1 MVHDT
6 RTQDE
11 RDAQALKELNKAF
24 EKADTESFK
33 NRYEHE
39 KAMIGGIP
47 VTVTECLP
55 DGVGMIVAARPLDER
70 VEKIGITKAAMKKSD
85 AIINEINTKDT
96 NPKDLVGQTK
106 LQTWLVPP
114 SAKIALAEALTDG
127 ANKYGPFNWREK
139 GVRATVYIAAA
150 ERHVMSFLDGED
162 LAEDSGVHHLAHAM
176 ACFAILLDAIAQGNI
191 VDDRPIKGASP
202 ALLKAI
208 HLKNEEKNKAK

>member
-1 MVHDT
+1 MVHQPKIEPELDKKLKGAAAKMRENLKLPASALETKDT
-6 RTQDE
+6 NPKAKSNRE
-11 RDAQALKELNKAF
+11 LVAAQIDINKSIM
-24 EKADTESFK
+24 EKA
-33 NRYEHE
+33 R
-39 KAMIGGIP
+39 
-47 VTVTECLP
+47 
-55 DGVGMIVAARPLDER
+55 
-70 VEKIGITKAAMKKSD
+70 
-85 AIINEINTKDT
+85 AIIDEQSTKDT

>member
-1 MVHDT
+1 MGYNTHTPD
-6 RTQDE
+6 
-11 RDAQALKELNKAF
+11 DADQYEQRAPDLEWPQPAVEIFSETPQPESPYPPAIVDSPKAKSLIEKQNAIDKSILDKAKTILKEQ
-24 EKADTESFK
+24 
-33 NRYEHE
+33 
-39 KAMIGGIP
+39 
-47 VTVTECLP
+47 
-55 DGVGMIVAARPLDER
+55 
-70 VEKIGITKAAMKKSD
+70 
-85 AIINEINTKDT
+85 NTKDT
-96 NPKDLVGQTK
+96 NPKDLIGQTK

-150 ERHVMSFLDGED
+150 ERHVMSYLDGED
-162 LAEDSGVHHLAHAM
+162 SAEDSGVHHLAHAM

>member
-1 MVHDT
+1 MGYKTHTPDDA
-6 RTQDE
+6 DE
-11 RDAQALKELNKAF
+11 YERREPDLEWPQPVVEIFSETSEPKSPYPPAIVDSPKAKSLIEKQNDIDKSIMAKAKAILKEQ
-24 EKADTESFK
+24 
-33 NRYEHE
+33 
-39 KAMIGGIP
+39 
-47 VTVTECLP
+47 
-55 DGVGMIVAARPLDER
+55 
-70 VEKIGITKAAMKKSD
+70 
-85 AIINEINTKDT
+85 NTKDT

-150 ERHVMSFLDGED
+150 ERHVMSYLDGED

>member
-1 MVHDT
+1 M
-6 RTQDE
+6 
-11 RDAQALKELNKAF
+11 
-24 EKADTESFK
+24 
-33 NRYEHE
+33 
-39 KAMIGGIP
+39 
-47 VTVTECLP
+47 
-55 DGVGMIVAARPLDER
+55 ARKKTTGKPLDDII
-70 VEKIGITKAAMKKSD
+70 EKVGVTKAAMKK
-85 AIINEINTKDT
+85 AAAVVNNINTKDT
-96 NPKDLVGQTK
+96 NPKDLIGQTK

-127 ANKYGPFNWREK
+127 ACKYGPFNWREK

-150 ERHVMSFLDGED
+150 ERHVMSYLDGED

>member
-1 MVHDT
+1 M
-6 RTQDE
+6 Q
-11 RDAQALKELNKAF
+11 LKIYLELN
-24 EKADTESFK
+24 TMNSL
-33 NRYEHE
+33 HE
-39 KAMIGGIP
+39 GEAREAMRQHLA
-47 VTVTECLP
+47 E
-55 DGVGMIVAARPLDER
+55 
-70 VEKIGITKAAMKKSD
+70 
-85 AIINEINTKDT
+85 TKDT